1 MLVDSDT
8 CPEWG
13 ADPDSDT
20 LEWLQNHPLRKDTV
34 VFLEYLRAHRPVGTQ
49 NRGNLPL
56 KAVRE
61 ISSRFVD
68 PPPMEEIV
76 GEKVYRVRNEE
87 EVRRLVFIHE
97 LAFAQVLAGGGRCRQ
112 WRLTTEGEEF
122 LELSPSLQ
130 LQMLFFAW
138 WLSYNWRHHYPW
150 ENLEESLPLT
160 LKPITLDRL
169 VHLPVEES
177 VPFEEFADRLIADT
191 GLVWLAEKQTYAQ
204 MYLRSAVQHMVIQPL
219 ADFLAIEL
227 EYREELVGTGT
238 YETLHGFRTT
248 APGRW
253 LLNNFALSLQPEP
266 EAPPP
271 PRSIVLEGVLGHA

>member
-1 MLVDSDT
+1 MANSDT

-13 ADPDSDT
+13 AEPDSEI
-20 LEWLQNHPLRKDTV
+20 LGWLQNHPLRKDMVT
-34 VFLEYLRAHRPVGTQ
+34 FLEYLRAHRPVGTQ

-61 ISSRFVD
+61 ICSRFVD

-76 GEKVYRVRNEE
+76 GEKVYRVRNED

-97 LAFAQVLAGGGRCRQ
+97 LSFVQVLAGGGRCRQ
-112 WRLTTEGEEF
+112 WRLTTDGEEF

-138 WLSYNWRHHYPW
+138 WLSYNWRHHCPW
-150 ENLEESLPLT
+150 ANLEESLPLT
-160 LKPITLDRL
+160 FIPLTLDRL
-169 VHLPVEES
+169 VHLPVGES

-191 GLVWLAEKQTYAQ
+191 GLVWLGEKQTYTQ
-204 MYLRSAVQHMVIQPL
+204 MYLRSAVRYMVIQPL

-227 EYREELVGTGT
+227 EYREELIGTGT
-238 YETLHGFRTT
+238 CETLHRFRTT

-266 EAPPP
+266 EALPP